1 MKEELKRIVG
11 EGRGAQESRNRV
23 REYLQAQILGSLQRA
38 GAFVPL
44 AFQGGTALRFLFAI
58 RRYSEDLDFAL
69 ERRDRGYDFKAF
81 LKAIEGDLLR
91 EGYAVGIKA
100 NDCKVVHSAFISF
113 PGLLFEMGLSPH
125 RNESL
130 SVKVE
135 VDTNPPEG
143 AILETTLVRRHL
155 TLRLQHHDRSSLLAG
170 KIHAILQR
178 TYPKG
183 RDVYDLIWYLSDPT
197 WPSPNLILLNNAL
210 QQSGWEEGEV
220 DEVTWRAL
228 VRQRVETY
236 DWERV
241 VADVQPFLESPSEID
256 LVSRENADRVLRG

>member
-1 MKEELKRIVG
+1 MKEELKRLVS
-11 EGRGAQESRNRV
+11 ESRGPQDARNRV

-58 RRYSEDLDFAL
+58 RRYSEGLDFAL
-69 ERRDRGYDFKAF
+69 ERRERGYDFRGF

-91 EGYAVGIKA
+91 QGYEIGIKA
-100 NDCKVVHSAFISF
+100 NDRKVVHGAFISF
-113 PGLLFEMGLSPH
+113 PGLLFELGLSPH

-135 VDTNPPEG
+135 VDTNPPAG
-143 AILETTLVRRHL
+143 AVLETTLVRRHL

-170 KIHAILQR
+170 KVHAILQR

-183 RDVYDLIWYLSDPT
+183 RDIYDLIWYLSDPT

-210 QQSGWEEGEV
+210 LQSAWEGGEV
-220 DEVTWRAL
+220 TETTWRDL
-228 VRQRVETY
+228 IHRRIETFE
-236 DWERV
+236 WERV
-241 VADVQPFLESPSEID
+241 VADVQSFLESPSEID
-256 LVSRENADRVLRG
+256 LVSLENVNRVLRA